1 MDGALNAL
9 AFATTRLALSNAIGG
24 AFDTWN
30 PVDTKTK
37 RRAFNLFEIAR
48 AFTHG
53 VVQGK
58 LAEEFGGE
66 FRSGSAGGFA
76 ASVFGSLQGAGFGR
90 KYFGNPNDPEDR
102 GKLPLRTVAAAIVGG
117 TVSAL
122 SGGKFANGAATG
134 AMVHV
139 FNAEK
144 PKEGNGDEN
153 EFIIIGDPDSTH
165 VVMKLGPDGL
175 LKVMGINNVEVEIKK
190 IKTKV
195 NIEVKRLEFAG
206 SLDSGAQKWGYD
218 FLRKSLI

>member
-1 MDGALNAL
+1 M
-9 AFATTRLALSNAIGG
+9 
-24 AFDTWN
+24 
-30 PVDTKTK
+30 
-37 RRAFNLFEIAR
+37 
-48 AFTHG
+48 
-53 VVQGK
+53 
-58 LAEEFGGE
+58 
-66 FRSGSAGGFA
+66 
-76 ASVFGSLQGAGFGR
+76 QGAGFGR

-122 SGGKFANGAATG
+122 SGGKFANGAAAA

-165 VVMKLGPDGL
+165 VVMKYGPDGL

-206 SLDSGAQKWGYD
+206 SLDSGAQKRGYEFFKKELNMNFVLKPTEYKD
-218 FLRKSLI
+218 NFININIDRTKFFRGSGSYPVGPEGNGWFEVFYNYDVKVRVIGEWDKVNP